1 MKKRDLNNLDFLD
14 LSTMIT
20 DNEEALQ
27 NLKFQKAMQ
36 QLEDPLQIKSLKK
49 GTQIVV
55 GTPGRTNDLIRRKK
69 LIGTREKK
77 SWRHYA
83 MITGKTMAHMTAL
96 FLGLEA
102 KTVLLLHTI

>member
-1 MKKRDLNNLDFLD
+1 MKKRDLDNLDFLD

-49 GTQIVV
+49 DIAQ
-55 GTPGRTNDLIRRKK
+55 L
-69 LIGTREKK
+69 
-77 SWRHYA
+77 
-83 MITGKTMAHMTAL
+83 KTIMKE
-96 FLGLEA
+96 FDLGLRGN
-102 KTVLLLHTI
+102 KDKK

>member
-49 GTQIVV
+49 EIAQLKT
-55 GTPGRTNDLIRRKK
+55 LKK
-69 LIGTREKK
+69 E
-77 SWRHYA
+77 
-83 MITGKTMAHMTAL
+83 
-96 FLGLEA
+96 FDLGLRGNEDE
-102 KTVLLLHTI
+102 K

>member
-1 MKKRDLNNLDFLD
+1 MKKRDLNNLDILD

-49 GTQIVV
+49 DIAQ
-55 GTPGRTNDLIRRKK
+55 L
-69 LIGTREKK
+69 
-77 SWRHYA
+77 
-83 MITGKTMAHMTAL
+83 KTIMKE
-96 FLGLEA
+96 FDLGLRVN
-102 KTVLLLHTI
+102 KDKK

>member
-49 GTQIVV
+49 DIAQ
-55 GTPGRTNDLIRRKK
+55 L
-69 LIGTREKK
+69 
-77 SWRHYA
+77 
-83 MITGKTMAHMTAL
+83 KTIMKE
-96 FLGLEA
+96 FDLGLRGN
-102 KTVLLLHTI
+102 KDKK